1 MRREIEPTLTIW
13 SISSLV
19 AFRGLENNEL
29 TELPPGIFDSLTLL
43 RNLYVLS
50 LVAEISFAVL
60 FWSLREKKMSNA
72 LSPFLKKNLSL
83 SRCPVFFS
91 PLSLALAW
99 FGLRFELLIRWFR
112 PIIEQ
117 LCTQLN
123 SAPGGKKKRNNTEFE
138 ASAYWSYMLSPAVIS
153 FFLVFEALSKLLNW
167 IWFIFFLLSRYISVG
182 NEMWLLGWHI
192 PTSVYEISRA
202 TAPCVYL
209 SRCTGIK
216 GVEIG
221 ARFFFGLFS
230 MLRKLQYTRMFVYIS
245 GTGLCRP
252 LGDNN
257 LSVLPFSIFQQL
269 TSLTQL

>member
-1 MRREIEPTLTIW
+1 
-13 SISSLV
+13 
-19 AFRGLENNEL
+19 
-29 TELPPGIFDSLTLL
+29 
-43 RNLYVLS
+43 
-50 LVAEISFAVL
+50 
-60 FWSLREKKMSNA
+60 MSNA
-72 LSPFLKKNLSL
+72 PSPFPKKNLSL
-83 SRCPVFFS
+83 SRCPVFFFSSTVLGSRLVRVAFWTTDPLIQADYRAVVYPVEFS
-91 PLSLALAW
+91 PW
-99 FGLRFELLIRWFR
+99 W
-112 PIIEQ
+112 
-117 LCTQLN
+117 
-123 SAPGGKKKRNNTEFE
+123 KKKRDNTEFE

-257 LSVLPFSIFQQL
+257 LSVLPFSTFQQL